1 MNATEDETEPL
12 GESPAIDI
20 APSYSAVHEI
30 TMYQARC
37 TNCGHIEDD
46 YGDFAAWTEFQT
58 SLEIVT
64 ENRGW
69 LAVYKP
75 LDSKFGE
82 LVRQLDQLLCPECQ
96 TCAVCGKTPCYPHD
110 DGQHA
115 VCGDHEDHEF
125 ETVQ

>member
-12 GESPAIDI
+12 GESPAIDL
-20 APSYSAVHEI
+20 APRYPAVHEV

-46 YGDFAAWTEFQT
+46 YGDYAAWADFATP
-58 SLEIVT
+58 LEVVT

-69 LAVYKP
+69 LAIYKP
-75 LDSKFGE
+75 VASKSE
-82 LVRQLDQLLCPECQ
+82 YPARQLDQLLCPGCQ
-96 TCAVCGKTPCYPHD
+96 TCAVCGKTPCYPHA

-115 VCGDHEDHEF
+115 VCGDHEDHDF
-125 ETVQ
+125 ELVQ